1 MMPPFVECLGYVAAS
16 LTTVSFVPQA
26 WHTLRTRDVS
36 GISLAMYASFT
47 LGIALWLAYGI
58 VASDKPIIVAN
69 AVTLVFSGG
78 ILFIK
83 VREDAR
89 KVGRGSGE
97 SLLQSRVPPPMGP
110 SAVDSTTRCP

>member
-1 MMPPFVECLGYVAAS
+1 MMLSVVECLGYAAAS
-16 LTTVSFVPQA
+16 LTTVSFLPQA

-58 VASDKPIIVAN
+58 VASDKPIIMSN
-69 AVTLVFSGG
+69 AVTLVFSGS
-78 ILFIK
+78 ILLMK

-89 KVGRGSGE
+89 RIGREIGE
-97 SLLQSRVPPPMGP
+97 SILQSHATPPTGASDRP
-110 SAVDSTTRCP
+110 R